1 MLCRPVKLRRPCSC
15 QSHVKR
21 IQTVRTSISLSFTCW
36 HSSWAADL
44 TPKPWSPRNQKCLQ
58 HAPSLLFHPTT
69 ASWSFPPNPFF
80 ELRLINIFDT
90 EIIFS
95 PVPSPLLWILTPFS
109 RHDKYIHNSLWD
121 RFAFSFCCTSSICNF
136 LAPSSFKRE
145 IPPHSYP
152 HPSH

>member
-1 MLCRPVKLRRPCSC
+1 MSKSCKKNTNCEDLHFPEFHMLAFLLSRR
-15 QSHVKR
+15 SH
-21 IQTVRTSISLSFTCW
+21 
-36 HSSWAADL
+36 
-44 TPKPWSPRNQKCLQ
+44 PEMPWSPRNQKCLQ